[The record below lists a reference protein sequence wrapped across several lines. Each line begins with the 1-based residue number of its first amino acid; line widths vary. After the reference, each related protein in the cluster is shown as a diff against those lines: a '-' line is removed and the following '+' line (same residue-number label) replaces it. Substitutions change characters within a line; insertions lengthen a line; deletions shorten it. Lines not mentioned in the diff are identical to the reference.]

1 MIQNLITFTLY
12 SAGFFSLVIVDY
24 LLGNGFVD
32 MFERI
37 ACKIICFVRKT
48 IREEEKLVT
57 TSTDAVISI
66 PFLLTEVLLLGFS
79 IAFLNKYKQM
89 RFGEKIDELLKDSR
103 DALRE
108 TNEFIEKW
116 RLRRLNWQSANEYTY
131 LDEEPQEIK
140 PYELEVPILH
150 MAIID
155 TLGTTRSQPE
165 RGDAGDTINIT
176 DSTLLSVTSLLDD
189 DYESVAEP
197 TSDENINFTLEKSLS
212 DFKDRFLWDVMEED
226 E

>member
-140 PYELEVPILH
+140 PYELE
-150 MAIID
+150 